1 MRTIL
6 AILLMAATASARPTI
21 AVLAQNDGT
30 EITDFLVP
38 FGVIASAGT
47 ADVIA
52 VATAG
57 GPVTMWPGLTIV
69 ADTTTDAFDRTHP
82 GGADVVVVPAMH
94 DAGNEVT
101 RRWLR
106 TQAERGAVIV
116 SICDGALVL
125 AGTGLLDGRRATGHF
140 YSATQRR
147 REFPAVHWVGDTR
160 WVHDGPFVTTSGVS
174 ASLPAAVY
182 VTELLAGATRAQ
194 EVAAAQGVGVVD
206 ATHDSDGFRIGTA
219 EYWLGARNL
228 LFGWPRD
235 VYAVEL
241 RDGMDEVALAFA
253 TDMLSRTYF
262 SHAVTVAPT
271 ETITTRHGLRVR
283 RDVAPD
289 AVPSR
294 AIPVRIGG
302 TDGVVVREGAHA
314 PDDVL
319 AVLTA
324 RYGPDVAAFVA
335 TQLEY
340 PTAR

>member
-6 AILLMAATASARPTI
+6 ALLLVAATASARPTV
-21 AVLAQNDGT
+21 AVVAQNDGT

-38 FGVIASAGT
+38 YGVIASAGT
-47 ADVIA
+47 VDVVA
-52 VATAG
+52 VATAD
-57 GPVTMWPGLTIV
+57 GPVAMWPGLTIE
-69 ADTTTDAFDRTHP
+69 ADTTIDAFDRTHP
-82 GGADVVVVPAMH
+82 DGADVVVVPAMH

-106 TQAERGAVIV
+106 TQAARGATIV
-116 SICDGALVL
+116 SICDGALVV

-140 YSATQRR
+140 YSATQRQR
-147 REFPAVHWVGDTR
+147 DFPAVHWVNDTR
-160 WVHDGPFVTTSGVS
+160 WVHDGPFVSTSGVS

-182 VTELLAGATRAQ
+182 VTGLVAGATRAQ
-194 EVAAAQGVGVVD
+194 EVARAQGLAVVD
-206 ATHDSDGFRIGTA
+206 ATHDSNAFRIGTA

-241 RDGMDEVALAFA
+241 RDGMDEVALAF
-253 TDMLSRTYF
+253 TVDMLSRTYF
-262 SHAVTVAPT
+262 SHAIAVAPT
-271 ETITTRHGLRVR
+271 ATITTRHGLRVR

-289 AVPSR
+289 AVPVR
-294 AIPVRIGG
+294 AIAVG
-302 TDGVVVREGAHA
+302 TDGIVVRDGARA

-319 AVLTA
+319 AVLTT
-324 RYGPDVAAFVA
+324 RYGPDVAGFVA

-340 PTAR
+340 PTSR